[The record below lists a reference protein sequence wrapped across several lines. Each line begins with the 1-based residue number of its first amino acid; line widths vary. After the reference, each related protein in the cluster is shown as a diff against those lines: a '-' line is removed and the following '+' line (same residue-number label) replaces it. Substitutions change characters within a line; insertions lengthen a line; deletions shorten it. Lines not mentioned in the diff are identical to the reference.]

1 VNAKHQ
7 IYPPFEVEFLGL
19 LKELQPIFVDA
30 LNSLGGKKP
39 TDAASSYLGR
49 VAINVNRASDGY
61 LFLRESGRMD
71 ASKFLVRPALE
82 AVFSGT
88 VAMKNKAFLFR
99 KAYSEWKEHKKLIA
113 KDAASKKEADDY
125 LVKMKRHFQ
134 EINYP
139 VKCVELQV
147 KEIAEMAGLSPAYEE
162 HYRVYCKFTH
172 SAMLAV
178 SGNLNQATDSK
189 DTHVV
194 VWCVLMML
202 NQLKQHT
209 PAAIPDLMPFNEK
222 MRLLTG
228 SIPKHPATT
237 RFDIPKTSPS

>member
-1 VNAKHQ
+1 VNSKQ
-7 IYPPFEVEFLGL
+7 EIYPPFEVKFLGL
-19 LKELQPIFVDA
+19 LKELQPIFIDA

-39 TDAASSYLGR
+39 PDAASSYLGR

-71 ASKFLVRPALE
+71 ASKLLVRPALE

-88 VAMKNKAFLFR
+88 AAMKNKAFLFC

-113 KDAASKKEADDY
+113 IDAASKQEADDY

-134 EINYP
+134 EINCP

-202 NQLKQHT
+202 NQLNQHT

-222 MRLLTG
+222 MRLLTS